1 MTNSPKHTNRLINA
15 SSPYLLQHAHNPVDW
30 WEWCDEAFEK
40 ARSEDKLILV
50 SIGYSACHWCHV
62 MERECFE
69 KEDTAAIMNEHF
81 VCIKIDREERPDID
95 QIYMDAVQLLTNSGG
110 WPLNCFVLPDGRPI
124 HGGTYF
130 PKQQWEQ
137 TLIALSTFYKEKKEE
152 ALTYATNL
160 TGGIRKLN
168 FIEKTDSEDS
178 ITFSQVSEIV
188 SKWSESFDR
197 EWGGFTWAP
206 KFPMPANLQFF
217 LHYGMYNN
225 DKQLLEHVNT
235 TLTRMA
241 NGGLFDQLQGGF
253 ARYST
258 DVFWKVPHF
267 EKMLYDNGQLLSL
280 YANAYLHF
288 KNPLY
293 KRVIGKIHQFISEE
307 LLSKEGLFYSALD
320 ADSEGVEGKYYVWE
334 YDDIQHLLGEDA
346 SLFCLYYSI
355 TKNANWEEGNILYRS
370 MEDDELVKMSG
381 LNIEQIHSNIQSC
394 ESILLKER
402 SKRIKPG
409 LDDKI
414 ITSWNALMIKG
425 YADAYLATG
434 NKEYLKMATT
444 AVDALWELQFKQST
458 LNRIYKNG
466 KSSITGFSEDYA
478 ALCEALLSVY
488 EATGEEKYALYA
500 EELMKV
506 IIEKFYS
513 DEKKLFYFTDKN
525 SERLIAEKYDVS
537 DDVIPSSNSMIAK
550 SLIKLG
556 YLFDKSEFHQMVDEM
571 LNRVNAKIVKY
582 PTMYGN
588 WLQVLLWKHKG
599 FYQLIFTMELNDKL
613 ELKYYPNLLR
623 CNLNGKAGLPLL
635 IEKEKRKNVFYLCK
649 DKVCNLPE
657 TSIDKVIQRI
667 EDDYK

>member
-1 MTNSPKHTNRLINA
+1 MNDSPKHTNRLINA

-40 ARSEDKLILV
+40 ARREDKLVLV

-95 QIYMDAVQLLTNSGG
+95 QIYMDAVQLLTGSGG

-130 PKQQWEQ
+130 PKHQWEQ
-137 TLIALSTFYKEKKEE
+137 TLVGLSSFYLQKKEE

-168 FIEKTDSEDS
+168 LIEKPLTENEISFQQVTS
-178 ITFSQVSEIV
+178 IVNH
-188 SKWSESFDR
+188 WSESFDR
-197 EWGGFTWAP
+197 EWGGFNWAP

-217 LHYGMYNN
+217 LHYGMYQNES
-225 DKQLLEHVNT
+225 QLLEHVNT

-258 DVFWKVPHF
+258 DVFWKAPHF

-280 YANAYLHF
+280 YANAYLQF

-293 KRVIGKIHQFISEE
+293 KRVMEKTHQFIIQE
-307 LLSKEGLFYSALD
+307 LTSKEGLFYSALD

-334 YDDIQHLLGEDA
+334 YDEVQQLLGDDA
-346 SLFCLYYSI
+346 ALFCLYYSI
-355 TKNANWEEGNILYRS
+355 TENANWEEGNILYKS
-370 MEDDELVKMSG
+370 LDDEELIRLTGKT
-381 LNIEQIHSNIQSC
+381 IEQIQLIIQSC
-394 ESILLKER
+394 ESKLLTER

-414 ITSWNALMIKG
+414 ITSWNALLIKG

-434 NKEYLKMATT
+434 NNDYLKMATT
-444 AVDALWELQFKQST
+444 AADALWELQFNAST

-488 EATGEEKYALYA
+488 EASGEEKYAHQA
-500 EELMKV
+500 NQLMQV
-506 IIEKFYS
+506 AIEKFYGE
-513 DEKKLFYFTDKN
+513 EKKLFYFTDKN

-537 DDVIPSSNSMIAK
+537 DDVIPSSNSLFAK
-550 SLIKLG
+550 VLIKLG
-556 YLFDKSEFHQMVDEM
+556 YLFDNSTYHQMVDDM
-571 LNRVNAKIVKY
+571 LNVVSPKIEKY

-588 WLQVLLWKHKG
+588 WLQVVLWKQKG
-599 FYQLIFTMELNDKL
+599 FYQLVYSKKLNEDL
-613 ELKYYPNLLR
+613 QAVYYPNLMR
-623 CNLNGKAGLPLL
+623 CNMTAETTLPLL
-635 IEKEKRKNVFYLCK
+635 KEKAMNGNVFYLCK

-657 TSIDKVIQRI
+657 VAIDKVLHTI
-667 EDDYK
+667 EADYK